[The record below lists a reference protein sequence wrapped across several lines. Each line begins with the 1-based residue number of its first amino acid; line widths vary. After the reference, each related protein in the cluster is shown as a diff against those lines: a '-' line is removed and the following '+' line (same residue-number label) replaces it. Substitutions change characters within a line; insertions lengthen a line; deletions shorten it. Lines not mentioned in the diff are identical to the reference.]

1 MTLVPLEKGKQEWR
15 LEGVLAE
22 RVFALGSNSH
32 LTPAMLGTASSCKPS
47 ANFQVKG
54 SSALENTV

>member
-1 MTLVPLEKGKQEWR
+1 M
-15 LEGVLAE
+15 LAE
-22 RVFALGSNSH
+22 RAFALGSNSH
-32 LTPAMLGTASSCKPS
+32 LTPAMLGTAGSCKPS